1 MAIYAAALCN
11 DDGATLDDL
20 REAVTMLEDAERIAR
35 RVLGG
40 AHPNSCLMAGS
51 LREAR
56 KTLRAREMLATL
68 PVPRFKVGARVECN
82 VKAKFL
88 EGTVVRH
95 HYRESD
101 WEPGV
106 FAPYQVKLDGQSPG
120 SDLIFVPRDDDS
132 FIRAADALA
141 ETLK

>member
-1 MAIYAAALCN
+1 MDNGSSGRLVNHEEGRGRGRRRRQRRRKSLTPPRTAAGSSRGGVSASGPAAA
-11 DDGATLDDL
+11 AS
-20 REAVTMLEDAERIAR
+20 AR
-35 RVLGG
+35 
-40 AHPNSCLMAGS
+40 S
-51 LREAR
+51 
-56 KTLRAREMLATL
+56 L
-68 PVPRFKVGARVECN
+68 PVPRFRVGARVECCIDD
-82 VKAKFL
+82 AFL
-88 EGTVVRH
+88 KGTVVGH
-95 HYRESD
+95 HYRESA